1 MKKTGIKKVLG
12 RDVHEVI
19 PYYNRTGKR
28 DQDGKPIFE
37 KLTVL
42 DFTK

>member
-1 MKKTGIKKVLG
+1 MKKTGFVKTLG
-12 RDVHEVI
+12 RDVRNVI

-37 KLTVL
+37 RLTVL